1 MVEKLP
7 RRIGK
12 VVRDNSHYFSFII
25 LLIYTFLSIKTIFLE
40 GIIPGGDNPVHYVH
54 SYLTAVYMLPKLDIL
69 DWDPFN
75 QFGWVFNQYYNPGMN
90 IFISSI
96 YYLFLGFSDFQLAY
110 KIAFYLTYFLM
121 APAVFMFVYA
131 LTNDK
136 IAAIIASFL
145 SITTFVE
152 EKEWLDAG
160 LKQMYYIGMVPERLG
175 LIFAFF
181 SIALLIYNFKS
192 RSLREALFLTGVCS
206 LFFSMT
212 VLTHVMMGVFAA
224 CAAILIWFFTSIELV
239 LSAFKESGK
248 RSLKPILKKEGFHF
262 LKLVSVGMLS
272 LGMALFWI
280 IPLFQTLDKYHSFP
294 AITWAW
300 GPSVLQEIFTSM
312 PWYLLIFYSIGA
324 FSPILVEE
332 KPSFSSLASCSTIL
346 ILQFVSLVN
355 LYDGNIGL
363 RLILAFITSLVL
375 FLSSKN
381 CSISFLLASI
391 SIFSFLATGPETYL
405 VYFGPVK
412 LDLLSIIPFARNF
425 GYSKFSAPS
434 RMLILCLS
442 AIGFSS
448 LSRKLYSL
456 SSRMKKFST
465 IPMVLAGLLA
475 FLIVNASITAQAQTT
490 DLYYPWSREKVF
502 KLTSDHAG
510 FSKINALISWVKN
523 NVPEN
528 TYILLQD
535 TLDFDKK
542 GILENSHYV
551 YTASLMLKPVV
562 GGCFGTNYIT
572 TPYANS
578 EGDYLLGFKKDELL
592 KDRSIIP
599 RLMDELGI
607 GYIALHDPLLINAL
621 NSSSDFILEYYD
633 GLYAVFRKNPLSK
646 IVSIEGEGTVE
657 SVNFTISRIE
667 VIVSGVSG
675 NESSL
680 VIRQVNFPG
689 FTAIVNNETIQLD
702 TYYPNI
708 PSVIVNWQDYVPTVY
723 NLRIPFIK
731 IRLPPGSNKV
741 ILVFKI
747 QTVGSTVSQVA
758 WLIFLLIIVLS
769 TVMEI
774 VQRFKKKWN

>member
-1 MVEKLP
+1 MVEKLS
-7 RRIGK
+7 RRIEKGMK
-12 VVRDNSHYFSFII
+12 DNFHYLSLII
-25 LLIYTFLSIKTIFLE
+25 LLIYTFLSVKTIFLE
-40 GIIPGGDNPVHYVH
+40 GMIPGGDNPIHYVH
-54 SYLTAVYMLPKLDIL
+54 SYLTAIHMLPKLDIL
-69 DWDPFN
+69 GWDPFN

-90 IFISSI
+90 IFVSSI
-96 YYLFLGFSDFQLAY
+96 YYLFLGSLDFQLVY
-110 KIAFYLTYFLM
+110 KIAFFLTYFLM
-121 APAVFMFVYA
+121 APAVFVFIYA
-131 LTNDK
+131 LTGDK
-136 IAAIIASFL
+136 IAAVIASLL
-145 SITTFVE
+145 SITTFIE

-192 RSLREALFLTGVCS
+192 RSLRGVLFLTGVCS

-224 CAAILIWFFTSIELV
+224 FAAILIWFFTSIELV
-239 LSAFKESGK
+239 LSVFEESGK
-248 RSLKPILKKEGFHF
+248 SLKPVLKKEASCF

-272 LGMALFWI
+272 LGMTLFWI
-280 IPLFQTLDKYHSFP
+280 IPLLQTLDKYHSFP

-312 PWYLLIFYSIGA
+312 PWYLLIFYIIGA
-324 FSPILVEE
+324 FSPALVEE

-355 LYDGNIGL
+355 LYDSNVGL
-363 RLILAFITSLVL
+363 RLILTFVASLVL

-381 CSISFLLASI
+381 YPVSFLLASI

-405 VYFGPVK
+405 VYFGPMK

-425 GYSKFSAPS
+425 GYSKFGAPS

-456 SSRMKKFST
+456 SGRMKRFST
-465 IPMVLAGLLA
+465 IPMMLVGLLA
-475 FLIVNASITAQAQTT
+475 FLIVNASITAQVQTT
-490 DLYYPWSREKVF
+490 DLYYPWSKEKVF

-510 FSKINALISWVKN
+510 FRKIDELINWVKN

-528 TYILLQD
+528 TYILFQD
-535 TLDFDKK
+535 TVDFDKE
-542 GILENSHYV
+542 GVLENSHYV

-572 TPYANS
+572 NPYANS
-578 EGDYLLGFKKDELL
+578 EGDYILGLKKYELL
-592 KDRSIIP
+592 KDSSIIP

-607 GYIALHDPLLINAL
+607 GYIALHDSILINAL
-621 NSSSDFILEYYD
+621 NSSSDFRLEYYN
-633 GLYAVFRKNPLSK
+633 GLYAVFEKNPSSK

-657 SVNFTISRIE
+657 HVNFTISRIE
-667 VIVSGVSG
+667 VIVSGVSS

-680 VIRQVNFPG
+680 IIRQVNFPG
-689 FTAIVNNETIQLD
+689 FTAIVNDEAVRLD
-702 TYYPNI
+702 THYPNI

-731 IRLPPGSNKV
+731 IKLQPGFNKV
-741 ILVFKI
+741 VLIFKI
-747 QTVGSTVSQVA
+747 QTVGSIISQVA
-758 WLIFLLIIVLS
+758 WLIFLLLITLS
-769 TVMEI
+769 ILITVI
-774 VQRFKKKWN
+774 QRFKKK

>member
-1 MVEKLP
+1 MVEKMF
-7 RRIGK
+7 RRIGEGMK
-12 VVRDNSHYFSFII
+12 NNFHYLSLII
-25 LLIYTFLSIKTIFLE
+25 LLIYTFLSVKTIFLE
-40 GIIPGGDNPVHYVH
+40 GMIPGGDNPVHYVH
-54 SYLTAVYMLPKLDIL
+54 SYLTAIYMLPKLDIL
-69 DWDPFN
+69 GWDPFN

-90 IFISSI
+90 IFVSSI
-96 YYLFLGFSDFQLAY
+96 FYLFLGLLDFQSVY
-110 KIAFYLTYFLM
+110 KIAFFLTYFLM
-121 APAVFMFVYA
+121 APAIFMFVCA
-131 LTNDK
+131 LTSDK
-136 IAAIIASFL
+136 IAAVIASLL

-152 EKEWLDAG
+152 EREWLDAG

-181 SIALLIYNFKS
+181 SITLLIYNFKS
-192 RSLREALFLTGVCS
+192 RSLREALFLTGACS
-206 LFFSMT
+206 LFFSIT

-224 CAAILIWFFTSIELV
+224 FVAILIWFFTSIELV
-239 LSAFKESGK
+239 LSVFKESGK
-248 RSLKPILKKEGFHF
+248 SLKPVLKKEVPCF
-262 LKLVSVGMLS
+262 LKLVSVGILS

-280 IPLFQTLDKYHSFP
+280 IPLLQTLDNYHSFP

-324 FSPILVEE
+324 FSPALIEE

-355 LYDGNIGL
+355 LYDGNVGL
-363 RLILAFITSLVL
+363 RLMLAFVTSLVL

-381 CSISFLLASI
+381 YPASFLLASI

-412 LDLLSIIPFARNF
+412 LDFLSIIPFAKNF
-425 GYSKFSAPS
+425 GYSKFGAPS
-434 RMLILCLS
+434 RMLIFCLS

-456 SSRMKKFST
+456 SSRIKRFST

-475 FLIVNASITAQAQTT
+475 FLMINASITAQAQTT

-510 FSKINALISWVKN
+510 FSKIDALISWVKN
-523 NVPEN
+523 NVSEN

-535 TLDFDKK
+535 TLDFDKE
-542 GILENSHYV
+542 GVIENSHYV

-572 TPYANS
+572 NPYANS
-578 EGDYLLGFKKDELL
+578 EGNYILGFKKDELL
-592 KDRSIIP
+592 KDSSIIP

-621 NSSSDFILEYYD
+621 NSSRDFRLKYYN
-633 GLYAVFRKNPLSK
+633 GLYAVFEKNPSSK

-657 SVNFTISRIE
+657 HVNFTISRIE
-667 VIVSGVSG
+667 VVVSGVSS

-680 VIRQVNFPG
+680 IIRQVNFPG
-689 FTAIVNNETIQLD
+689 FTAIVNDEAVQLD

-731 IRLPPGSNKV
+731 IKLQPGFNKV
-741 ILVFKI
+741 VLIFKI
-747 QTVGSTVSQVA
+747 QTVGSIISQAA
-758 WLIFLLIIVLS
+758 WLIFLLLIILS
-769 TVMEI
+769 ILITVI
-774 VQRFKKKWN
+774 RHFKKK